1 MSDKVD
7 IIKNI
12 PKDVWTAGT
21 DIIKSIVSPVT
32 ATTTGIAKLIEQKFS
47 TLNEVQKIYAE
58 QTIKEAVAKVKSL
71 QGPEFSNVVVKPQV
85 LYTVLEN
92 TESQSDD
99 SVRDLWSNLTAREL
113 SEGSVHPEIV
123 RTLSRLTSPDLVV
136 LSQLYAEES
145 STAKLILRTLAS
157 AYTLG
162 ILSDPKSFH
171 HVFLNE
177 LGLIER
183 VSGKWF
189 CTTKGKELIRSIS
202 ALETAN
208 KSIQPTANASAD

>member
-1 MSDKVD
+1 KEAIDKV
-7 IIKNI
+7 K
-12 PKDVWTAGT
+12 G
-21 DIIKSIVSPVT
+21 
-32 ATTTGIAKLIEQKFS
+32 
-47 TLNEVQKIYAE
+47 
-58 QTIKEAVAKVKSL
+58 L
-71 QGPEFSNVVVKPQV
+71 QEPDFRNVVVKPQII
-85 LYTVLEN
+85 YTVLEN
-92 TESQSDD
+92 TESQSDE

-113 SEGSVHPEIV
+113 SEGSIHPEIA
-123 RTLSRLTSPDLVV
+123 RTFSRLTSSDLVV

-145 STAKLILRTLAS
+145 STAKLLLRTLAS

-162 ILSDPKSFH
+162 IVGDPKSFH

-202 ALETAN
+202 SLEA
-208 KSIQPTANASAD
+208 A